1 MSRKHF
7 SWLLAVTLVVAVA
20 VLLMPVRTGKDAGF
34 ERTPLLPE
42 LQQQVNELDWLRFVG
57 AGDAVIATLRRA
69 DDHWQVEELHG
80 YRADWTRLRA
90 LLADLAQAQVIEA
103 KTANPEFYDRLGVED
118 VAAPEATGVRV
129 EFGESSGLP
138 AVIVGKR
145 AEGRDG
151 RYARLQGEAQS
162 VLIDHGLDLPAARED
177 WLDKAIVDI
186 ADSEVVEFEIR
197 HADGERVLAR
207 KVSAD
212 DENFQL
218 QGIPEDREIKSAWT
232 VDSLANALASLEL
245 EAVAPEGEVDWDGA
259 VRFGLVTADGLRVDV
274 DLATREAP
282 GGGDAAAAEH
292 WIRLQAG
299 LYQTAVE
306 SAVEATP
313 AGDGAS
319 DGSSAGDS
327 NVEDSNVEEIG
338 GAAERAAE
346 INARVSGWAYRIP
359 QYKYDSMSKRMDDLL
374 QEEAADAD
382 E

>member
-7 SWLLAVTLVVAVA
+7 SWLLATTLVVAVA

-34 ERTPLLPE
+34 ERTPLLPG
-42 LQQQVNELDWLRFVG
+42 LQQQVNELDWVRVVG
-57 AGDAVIATLRRA
+57 AGDAVMATIKRA
-69 DDHWQVEELHG
+69 DGHWRVEELHG
-80 YRADWTRLRA
+80 YRADWARLRA

-103 KTANPEFYDRLGVED
+103 KTANPGFYDRLGVED

-162 VLIDHGLDLPAARED
+162 VLIDRVLDLPTTRED
-177 WLDKAIVDI
+177 WLDKTIVDI
-186 ADSEVVEFEIR
+186 TDSEVVEFEIR

-218 QGIPEDREIKSAWT
+218 QDIPEGREIKSAWT
-232 VDSLANALASLEL
+232 VDSLANGLASLNL
-245 EAVAPEGEVDWDGA
+245 EAVAPEDEVDWGA
-259 VRFGLVTADGLRVDV
+259 ATRFGLVTADGLRVDV
-274 DLATREAP
+274 DLATREVP
-282 GGGDAAAAEH
+282 GGGDAAAEH

-306 SAVEATP
+306 SAVETTP
-313 AGDGAS
+313 AADGEA
-319 DGSSAGDS
+319 DGSSAEGA
-327 NVEDSNVEEIG
+327 G
-338 GAAERAAE
+338 GAAERAAA
-346 INARVSGWAYRIP
+346 INTRVSGWAYRIP
-359 QYKYDSMSKRMDDLL
+359 KYKYDSMSKRMDDLL
-374 QEEAADAD
+374 QGAADAD
-382 E
+382 A

>member
-7 SWLLAVTLVVAVA
+7 SWLLAVTAVVAVA

-34 ERTPLLPE
+34 ERTPLLPG
-42 LQQQVNELDWLRFVG
+42 LQQQVNELDWLRVVG
-57 AGDAVIATLRRA
+57 AGDAVIVTLQRA
-69 DDHWQVEELHG
+69 EDHWRVEELHG
-80 YRADWTRLRA
+80 YRADWARLRS

-103 KTANPEFYDRLGVED
+103 KTTNPEFYERLGVED
-118 VAAPEATGVRV
+118 VAAPEAAGVRV
-129 EFGESSGLP
+129 EFGESSELP

-162 VLIDHGLDLPAARED
+162 VLIDRVLDLPAARED

-197 HADGERVLAR
+197 HADGERVVAR

-212 DENFQL
+212 DESFQL
-218 QGIPEDREIKSAWT
+218 QNVPEGREITSAWS
-232 VDSLANALASLEL
+232 VDSLANSLASLKL
-245 EAVAPEGEVDWDGA
+245 EGVAPDDEVDWGGA
-259 VRFGLVTADGLRVDV
+259 VRFGLVTADGLRIDI

-282 GGGDAAAAEH
+282 GGGAEAAAEH

-299 LYQTAVE
+299 LYQTALE
-306 SAVEATP
+306 SAVEVAP
-313 AGDGAS
+313 AANGEA
-319 DGSSAGDS
+319 DGSS
-327 NVEDSNVEEIG
+327 VEDTG

-346 INARVSGWAYRIP
+346 INTRVSGWAYRIP
-359 QYKYDSMSKRMDDLL
+359 QYKYDSMSKRMVDLL
-374 QEEAADAD
+374 QQSAADDA
-382 E
+382 

>member
-7 SWLLAVTLVVAVA
+7 SWLLVTTLVVAAA
-20 VLLMPVRTGKDAGF
+20 VLLLPVKTGNDNVF
-34 ERTPLLPE
+34 EQTPLLPG

-57 AGDAVIATLRRA
+57 AGDAVIATLQRA
-69 DDHWQVEELHG
+69 DDHWRVEEAHG
-80 YRADWTRLRA
+80 YRADWGRLRA

-118 VAAPEATGVRV
+118 IAAPEATGVRV

-151 RYARLQGEAQS
+151 HYARLQGEAQS
-162 VLIDHGLDLPAARED
+162 LLIDRGLELPAARED
-177 WLDKAIVDI
+177 WLDQAIVDI
-186 ADSEVVEFEIR
+186 ADTEVVEFEIR
-197 HADGERVLAR
+197 HTDGERVLAR

-218 QGIPEDREIKSAWT
+218 QDIPEGREIKSAWT
-232 VDSLANALASLEL
+232 VDSLASGLASLNL
-245 EAVAPEGEVDWDGA
+245 EAVAPEDEVDWDGA
-259 VRFGLVTADGLRVDV
+259 ARFGLVTADGLRIDV
-274 DLATREAP
+274 DLVRREAP
-282 GGGDAAAAEH
+282 EGGDEAAAEH

-299 LYQTAVE
+299 VYETAVE
-306 SAVEATP
+306 SAVEVTP
-313 AGDGAS
+313 ATDGEAE
-319 DGSSAGDS
+319 GS
-327 NVEDSNVEEIG
+327 NVEDSG

-359 QYKYDSMSKRMDDLL
+359 KYKYDSMNKRMDDLL
-374 QEEAADAD
+374 QEAADA
-382 E
+382 EA

>member
-7 SWLLAVTLVVAVA
+7 SWLLATTLVVAVA

-34 ERTPLLPE
+34 ERTPLLPG
-42 LQQQVNELDWLRFVG
+42 LQQQVNDLVWLRFVG
-57 AGDAVIATLRRA
+57 AGDAVIATLQRT
-69 DDHWQVEELHG
+69 DDHWRVEELHG
-80 YRADWTRLRA
+80 YRADWARLRA

-103 KTANPEFYDRLGVED
+103 KTANPEFYERLGVED

-151 RYARLQGEAQS
+151 RYARLLGEAQS
-162 VLIDHGLDLPAARED
+162 VLIDRGLDLPAARED

-197 HADGERVLAR
+197 HADGERILAR
-207 KVSAD
+207 KLSAD
-212 DENFQL
+212 DESFQL
-218 QGIPEDREIKSAWT
+218 QDIPEGREIKSAWT
-232 VDSLANALASLEL
+232 VDSLASSLASLNL
-245 EAVAPEGEVDWDGA
+245 EGVAPEGEVDWDGA

-274 DLATREAP
+274 DLARREAP
-282 GGGDAAAAEH
+282 GEDAEAEAAAEH

-313 AGDGAS
+313 AADGEAG
-319 DGSSAGDS
+319 GSS
-327 NVEDSNVEEIG
+327 VEDGDVEEIG
-338 GAAERAAE
+338 GAAERASD

-374 QEEAADAD
+374 QEVAAD
-382 E
+382 EPPSL

>member
-7 SWLLAVTLVVAVA
+7 SWLLATTLVVAVA
-20 VLLMPVRTGKDAGF
+20 VLLVPVRTGKDTGF

-57 AGDAVIATLRRA
+57 AGDTVIATLQRA
-69 DDHWQVEELHG
+69 DDHWRVEEAHG
-80 YRADWTRLRA
+80 YRADWGRLRA

-118 VAAPEATGVRV
+118 VAAAEASGVRV

-138 AVIVGKR
+138 AVIVGKT

-162 VLIDHGLDLPAARED
+162 VLIDRGLDLPAARED

-186 ADSEVVEFEIR
+186 ADTEVVEFEIR

-218 QGIPEDREIKSAWT
+218 QDIPEGREIQSAWT
-232 VDSLANALASLEL
+232 VDSLANGLASLNL
-245 EAVAPEGEVDWDGA
+245 EAVAPEDEVGWDGA
-259 VRFGLVTADGLRVDV
+259 ARFGLVTADGLRVDV
-274 DLATREAP
+274 DLARQEAP
-282 GGGDAAAAEH
+282 EVGDEH

-306 SAVEATP
+306 SGVESAPT
-313 AGDGAS
+313 ADGE
-319 DGSSAGDS
+319 SAGGR
-327 NVEDSNVEEIG
+327 VEDTG

-359 QYKYDSMSKRMDDLL
+359 KYKYDSMSKRLDDLL
-374 QEEAADAD
+374 QEDAND
-382 E
+382 SDD